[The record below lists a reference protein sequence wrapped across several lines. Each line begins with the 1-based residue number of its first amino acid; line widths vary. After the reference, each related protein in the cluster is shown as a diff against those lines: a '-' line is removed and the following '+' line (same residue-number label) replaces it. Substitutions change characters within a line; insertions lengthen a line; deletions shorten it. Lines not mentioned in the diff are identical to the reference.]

1 MGNLTMTQFPPKKII
16 HHATSLDVRKHHHQP
31 NEKDSQVIQEEKEG
45 STLYVVGFFVSVCM
59 YVFTFE

>member
-31 NEKDSQVIQEEKEG
+31 NEKDSQVIQEREG
-45 STLYVVGFFVSVCM
+45 SILYVVGFFVSVCM
-59 YVFTFE
+59 YVFTF

>member
-16 HHATSLDVRKHHHQP
+16 HHATSLDVRTHHHQP

-45 STLYVVGFFVSVCM
+45 SILYVVGFFVSVCM

>member
-1 MGNLTMTQFPPKKII
+1 MTQFPPKKII

-31 NEKDSQVIQEEKEG
+31 NEKDSQVIQEENEG
-45 STLYVVGFFVSVCM
+45 SILYVVGFFVSVCM